1 MTAARGPGQRAG
13 LSRQAVLSAARD
25 LVVEQ
30 GVEALSMRAVAR
42 RLEVAPNALYSHV
55 VSRTAL
61 VDELLD
67 DLLAGVTVPAADARR
82 PVDALAR
89 LLTSTYRVLT
99 AAPDLVPLYLARQGA
114 RGPNA
119 VRLGAVMDQL
129 LTAAGVRPSDVTQAR
144 RVLIVHVIGAAA
156 FASAPPADGARV
168 LSAAQS
174 RRAFGRSLRW
184 LLAGITG

>member
-1 MTAARGPGQRAG
+1 MAAARGPGQRAG
-13 LSRQAVLSAARD
+13 LSREAVLAAARE
-25 LVVEQ
+25 LVVEH
-30 GVEALSMRAVAR
+30 GVQALTMRAVAR

-67 DLLAGVTVPAADARR
+67 DLLAGVAVPAADARS

-99 AAPDLVPLYLARQGA
+99 GAPDLVPLYLARQGA

-119 VRLGAVMDQL
+119 VRLGAVMDEL
-129 LTAAGVRPSDVTQAR
+129 LTAAGVRPTDIAEAR
-144 RVLIVHVIGAAA
+144 RALIVHAIGSAA
-156 FASAPPADGARV
+156 FASAATTDAVRA
-168 LSAAQS
+168 LSATQS